1 MAERYAPHF
10 EKAIDRITTPAPSR
24 VLVAITVVCALLFG
38 GCIALQSRINGEL
51 GRQLG
56 DGYVAAVISF
66 GSGLALLLAAM
77 AVWAPGRRGLTRV
90 WSTVAARRVPPWYVL
105 GGTAGA
111 FFVLAQGLT
120 ASVLGVALFTVAT
133 VSGQVMSGLVIDR
146 RGLGT
151 MAASALTVPR
161 VVGSGLVLVAVGL
174 AVSTQLQG
182 DIPVWMLVLP
192 FLVGI
197 AVGWQQAVN
206 GQVRIIANSVL
217 TATFVNFAVGTTVLA
232 VALLIHAVIVGLPR
246 SLPSEPWLYVGGLI
260 GIVFIAGAAVAVRIT
275 GVLLLGLS
283 TIAGQL
289 LMSLAIDVAAPA
301 PGQEIAWTTV
311 VGTAIAVVAVG
322 IAAIPGRRRTGGR

>member
-1 MAERYAPHF
+1 MGA
-10 EKAIDRITTPAPSR
+10 
-24 VLVAITVVCALLFG
+24 ALLFG

-56 DGYVAAVISF
+56 DGYLAALISF
-66 GSGLALLLAAM
+66 GSGLVLLVGAM
-77 AVWAPGRRGLTRV
+77 AVWRPGRVGLARV
-90 WSTVAARRVPPWYVL
+90 WSTVAERRVPAWYVL

-133 VSGQVMSGLVIDR
+133 VSGQILSGLVIDR

-151 MAASALTVPR
+151 MAASAPTVPR
-161 VVGSGLVLVAVGL
+161 LIGSALVLVAVAL
-174 AVSTQLQG
+174 AVSTRFQG
-182 DIPVWMLVLP
+182 DIPVWMLIMPL
-192 FLVGI
+192 LVGV

-232 VALLIHAVIVGLPR
+232 VAMLVHVLAGGVPRALPT
-246 SLPSEPWLYVGGLI
+246 EPWLYVGGLI

-289 LMSLAIDVAAPA
+289 LISLVIDVAAPA
-301 PGQEIAWTTV
+301 PGQEIAWTTIA
-311 VGTAIAVVAVG
+311 GTAVAVIAVG
-322 IAAIPGRRRTGGR
+322 IAAIPGRRMRPRPGA